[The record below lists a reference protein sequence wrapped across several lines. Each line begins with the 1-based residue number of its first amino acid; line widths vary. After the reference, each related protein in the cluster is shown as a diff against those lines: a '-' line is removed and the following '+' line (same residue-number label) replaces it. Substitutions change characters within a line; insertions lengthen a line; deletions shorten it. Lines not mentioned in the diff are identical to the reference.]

1 LFREFGRESQAA
13 TCSGSSAP
21 AIPGYPLVKVLQVN
35 VVLFAETMDQVR
47 SNEPTVYTSRQT
59 YDDGLHND
67 GGVLAAVIDIPI
79 NKNRIVTRTPEEPF
93 RLTFIDT
100 TCLVINR
107 TIGKS
112 SIFTVSELKTKD

>member
-1 LFREFGRESQAA
+1 
-13 TCSGSSAP
+13 
-21 AIPGYPLVKVLQVN
+21 
-35 VVLFAETMDQVR
+35 MDQVR
-47 SNEPTVYTSRQT
+47 SNEPTVYTGRQT

-79 NKNRIVTRTPEEPF
+79 NKNRIITRTPEEPF

-107 TIGKS
+107 TIGEAP
-112 SIFTVSELKTKD
+112 IFSTSELKTKD